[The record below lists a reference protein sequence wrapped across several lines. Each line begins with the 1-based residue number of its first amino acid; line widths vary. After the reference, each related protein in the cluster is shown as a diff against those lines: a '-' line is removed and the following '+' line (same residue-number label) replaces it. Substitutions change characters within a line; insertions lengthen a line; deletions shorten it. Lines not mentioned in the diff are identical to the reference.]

1 MNKRELR
8 IFRGMLAL
16 TTVLNILSL
25 YGTIPTKLVTL
36 LLSVQE
42 LEILDTR
49 QFSYAIM
56 HWGAE
61 ATSRQIG

>member
-1 MNKRELR
+1 
-8 IFRGMLAL
+8 MLAL

-25 YGTIPTKLVTL
+25 YGTIPTKLVAL

-42 LEILDTR
+42 LEILDTW

-56 HWGAE
+56 HWEAK
-61 ATSRQIG
+61 ATSKQIG